1 MRLLILNA
9 FQADFDRLMTL
20 HFSKLTKRPVL
31 LFFVLVLSGCATYA
45 GFNLDQ
51 LYGQPEPQKRILP
64 AEASLAQ
71 RYLNEVKPLVENRCV
86 VCHACYDAPCQL
98 KMSSAEGIDRG
109 ANKEKV
115 YQGTRLIAANTT
127 RMFIDAHSTDEWRQK
142 GFNAVLNERMQSP
155 ETNTQL
161 SVIARMLTLK
171 QAHPLPDEKVL
182 SGNWDFSLDRNQQCP
197 TIEEMS
203 AFEQSYPLWGMPY
216 GLPKLAENE
225 HQLLM
230 DWVAAGAPMT
240 SQNTVSPEARDE
252 INKWETFLNQND
264 FKHQL
269 TARYLFEHWFVSHLY
284 FSGVQS
290 SDGKTAFF
298 RIVRSRTAPGEPV
311 DLIAT
316 RRPFDDPG
324 VSRVYYRILP
334 VRETIVDKTHMPF
347 VLNDERLARLN
358 EHFIQPEYTISA
370 LPGYTPE
377 LAANPLL
384 AFEQLPV
391 SARYRYMIDN
401 SQHTIMGF
409 IKGPVCRG
417 QLALNV
423 INDRF
428 WVVFVDPDMADIPE
442 VAAFYASQ
450 ADSLRLPAEKNST
463 ALPLH
468 NWVTYSKQQGRFLRA
483 KNEFMNRTFKNG
495 EHLTT
500 DLIWDGDGF
509 NDNAALTIFR
519 HFDSAT
525 VVKGLVGTPPK
536 TAWVLDYSLIE
547 RIHYLLVAGFDVY
560 GNFGHQLLTRM
571 YMDFLRMEG
580 ESNFLSLLPPNTRHA
595 ELADWY
601 QDANQPL
608 QNFLQG
614 DINDFSQPSGIR
626 YQTDHPKAELMQMLK
641 KKLAGVDQDKT
652 RYALDNLKLSK
663 DSINQLRALARIQG
677 RQATL
682 YPELTFIMIEPNDPK
697 VQPQLLTLAR
707 NSAHKNISSLFEEEK
722 NREPSQ
728 DNLTLVHGLLG
739 SYPSVFWQIRESDL
753 ADVVKQAKRIYSE
766 EDYQALLDKV
776 AVRRTDPNFWAFSD
790 QLNQIYRINHPVE
803 SGLLDYNRLENR

>member
-1 MRLLILNA
+1 
-9 FQADFDRLMTL
+9 MTV
-20 HFSKLTKRPVL
+20 HFPKLTRRPVL
-31 LFFVLVLSGCATYA
+31 LFLVLIVSGCATYA

-51 LYGQPEPQKRILP
+51 MYGKPAPQTRILP
-64 AEASLAQ
+64 AETSLAQ

-109 ANKEKV
+109 SNKEKV
-115 YQGTRLIAANTT
+115 YQGTRLVAANTT
-127 RMFIDAHSTDEWRQK
+127 RMFVDAHSTEEWRKK
-142 GFNAVLNERMQSP
+142 GFSPVLNERVQSS
-155 ETNTQL
+155 EANTQL
-161 SVIARMLTLK
+161 SVISRMLMLK
-171 QAHPLPDEKVL
+171 QNHPLPDEKVL
-182 SGNWDFSLDRNQQCP
+182 SGNWDFSLDRNEQCP

-203 AFEQSYPLWGMPY
+203 AYEQSYPLWGMPY
-216 GLPKLAENE
+216 GLTQLPDHEN
-225 HQLLM
+225 QILM

-240 SQNTVSPEARDE
+240 SQSE
-252 INKWETFLNQND
+252 IPQAVKPQIAEWERFLNGDD

-284 FSGVQS
+284 FPEAEPA
-290 SDGKTAFF
+290 SDQTAFF
-298 RIVRSRTAPGEPV
+298 RIVRSRTAPGKPV
-311 DLIAT
+311 DIIAT

-324 VSRVYYRILP
+324 VQRVYYRILP

-347 VLNDERLARLN
+347 ALTGERMARLKA
-358 EHFIQPEYTISA
+358 HFIEPGYTVSA

-391 SARYRYMIDN
+391 GARYRYMIDN
-401 SQHTIMGF
+401 AQHTIMGF

-428 WVVFVDPDMADIPE
+428 WVVFVDPDIADSPQ
-442 VAAFYASQ
+442 VAAFYATQ
-450 ADSLRLPAEKNST
+450 ADNLRLPAEKNST
-463 ALPLH
+463 TLPLH

-483 KNEFMNRTFKNG
+483 KNAYLNDAFKNG
-495 EHLTT
+495 QHLTT
-500 DLIWDGDGF
+500 DLIWDGDGT

-525 VVKGLVGTPPK
+525 VVKGLVGEQPK

-580 ESNFLSLLPPNTRHA
+580 ESNFLSLLPPATRRS
-595 ELADWY
+595 ELANWY
-601 QDANQPL
+601 QDANQSL
-608 QNFLQG
+608 LHYLEG
-614 DINDFSQPSGIR
+614 DINDFSQPSGIE
-626 YQTDHPKAELMQMLK
+626 YKTSNPKAELLGMLQS
-641 KKLAGVDQDKT
+641 KLKGVDQNHT
-652 RYALDNLKLSK
+652 RYALDNVQLNKE
-663 DSINQLRALARIQG
+663 SISQLHALARIQG

-682 YPELTFIMIEPNDPK
+682 FPELTFIMIEPTDTNVP
-697 VQPQLLTLAR
+697 PQLLTLVR
-707 NSAHKNISSLFEEEK
+707 NSAHKNISSLFDEEK
-722 NREPSQ
+722 NRLPSN
-728 DNLTLVHGLLG
+728 DNLTLVNGLLG
-739 SYPSVFWQIRESDL
+739 SYPSAFWHIREADL
-753 ADVVKQAKRIYSE
+753 PDIVSQAKRIYSE
-766 EDYQALLDKV
+766 EDYRALLDHV
-776 AVRRTDPNFWAFSD
+776 AVRRTNPDFWPFSD
-790 QLNQIYRINHPVE
+790 KLNQIYRQSRPIE